1 MRLIFLILI
10 ILIDYINSI
19 DDLLINW
26 NSLLIREIPEFH
38 LDTAR
43 ENQILTVIGGFS
55 STGIERITK
64 YISESKGLNLIELGS
79 NYWNLT
85 SHQLDSSNVLKHISD
100 SILADKKFVI
110 IDDTG
115 FDFLLELT
123 SLLKNLKRINYFLIT
138 TEPEIFLSIIQK
150 ERISYCGPQS
160 RLSSNKLNVIV

>member
-1 MRLIFLILI
+1 MGLIFLLLI

-19 DDLLINW
+19 DDLLFNW
-26 NSLLIREIPEFH
+26 NSLLVREIPEFH
-38 LDTAR
+38 LDSR

-64 YISESKGLNLIELGS
+64 YISDTKGLNLIELGS

-85 SHQLDSSNVLKHISD
+85 SHQFDSSNVLKHISD
-100 SILADKKFVI
+100 SILADKKIVI

-123 SLLKNLKRINYFLIT
+123 SLLKNFKSINYFLIT

-160 RLSSNKLNVIV
+160 RLSSNKLNVK